1 MDNTQV
7 TVQHKNAT
15 LGELMHSPAVVGKLN
30 EVWSSPQMANSFMSS
45 VISVANGNPQLRKAE
60 PMSIIGAAMVA
71 ATMQLQVIP
80 TLGQCYIIPYGSKA
94 QFQVGYLGLL
104 QLCQRS
110 GQFKKI
116 LAAPVHEGE
125 YISGDEFDED
135 YVFDKKQRKS
145 DKIVGYMAKF
155 ELLNG
160 FTKVAY
166 WDVDRVKAH
175 ATKFSQAYR
184 SGYTSPWKSNFDAM
198 AMKGLSLD
206 TEIPT
211 PNGFTTMEALQVGD
225 TIYNALGKETK
236 VVAKSE
242 VKHLP
247 CYKITMLN
255 GDTIICDEEHRWFA
269 NGGRTK
275 KKDWFVADTKVL
287 ATIKGL
293 GYPIVIPNT
302 KQVEMSKKDLLISP
316 YVLGYWLGNGHSYC
330 GSVSCDKSD
339 AEELEQFF
347 MVDYNTSITYD
358 DHSNSATINISS
370 QTGKRTDLSS
380 LKQQLRELSVLE
392 NKHIPVEYKRASI
405 EQRIELVR
413 GLCDSDGSIDKQRGR
428 VIYTSVREELALSL
442 YEIVSSLGERASFR
456 SGISHGYGKETVFYE
471 VEWLP
476 RSFNPF
482 HLKRKADKFKGCKIV
497 TNNVIK
503 SIELVD
509 SVPTQCIAVDCGDAT
524 SETDFR
530 KSVLVGRSFIPTH
543 NTVLKSI
550 LKYAPKSIEMQ
561 NAVTFDQAVVNVN
574 SSDIQDLDI
583 DAFAPE
589 YIDNLESEK
598 KENIAAKAAETAVAN
613 AAKKEAKA

>member
-7 TVQHKNAT
+7 TVQQKNAT

-45 VISVANGNPQLRKAE
+45 VISVANGTPQLRKAE

-80 TLGQCYIIPYGSKA
+80 TLGQCYIIPYGNKA

-184 SGYTSPWKSNFDAM
+184 SGYTSPWKSDFDAM
-198 AMKGLSLD
+198 AQK
-206 TEIPT
+206 
-211 PNGFTTMEALQVGD
+211 
-225 TIYNALGKETK
+225 
-236 VVAKSE
+236 
-242 VKHLP
+242 
-247 CYKITMLN
+247 
-255 GDTIICDEEHRWFA
+255 
-269 NGGRTK
+269 
-275 KKDWFVADTKVL
+275 
-287 ATIKGL
+287 
-293 GYPIVIPNT
+293 
-302 KQVEMSKKDLLISP
+302 
-316 YVLGYWLGNGHSYC
+316 
-330 GSVSCDKSD
+330 
-339 AEELEQFF
+339 
-347 MVDYNTSITYD
+347 
-358 DHSNSATINISS
+358 
-370 QTGKRTDLSS
+370 
-380 LKQQLRELSVLE
+380 
-392 NKHIPVEYKRASI
+392 
-405 EQRIELVR
+405 
-413 GLCDSDGSIDKQRGR
+413 
-428 VIYTSVREELALSL
+428 
-442 YEIVSSLGERASFR
+442 
-456 SGISHGYGKETVFYE
+456 
-471 VEWLP
+471 
-476 RSFNPF
+476 
-482 HLKRKADKFKGCKIV
+482 
-497 TNNVIK
+497 
-503 SIELVD
+503 
-509 SVPTQCIAVDCGDAT
+509 
-524 SETDFR
+524 
-530 KSVLVGRSFIPTH
+530 
-543 NTVLKSI
+543 TVLKSI

-613 AAKKEAKA
+613 AAKRGTKA

>member
-1 MDNTQV
+1 
-7 TVQHKNAT
+7 
-15 LGELMHSPAVVGKLN
+15 
-30 EVWSSPQMANSFMSS
+30 MSS

-184 SGYTSPWKSNFDAM
+184 SGYTSPWKSDFDAM
-198 AMKGLSLD
+198 AQK
-206 TEIPT
+206 
-211 PNGFTTMEALQVGD
+211 
-225 TIYNALGKETK
+225 
-236 VVAKSE
+236 
-242 VKHLP
+242 
-247 CYKITMLN
+247 
-255 GDTIICDEEHRWFA
+255 
-269 NGGRTK
+269 
-275 KKDWFVADTKVL
+275 
-287 ATIKGL
+287 
-293 GYPIVIPNT
+293 
-302 KQVEMSKKDLLISP
+302 
-316 YVLGYWLGNGHSYC
+316 
-330 GSVSCDKSD
+330 
-339 AEELEQFF
+339 
-347 MVDYNTSITYD
+347 
-358 DHSNSATINISS
+358 
-370 QTGKRTDLSS
+370 
-380 LKQQLRELSVLE
+380 
-392 NKHIPVEYKRASI
+392 
-405 EQRIELVR
+405 
-413 GLCDSDGSIDKQRGR
+413 
-428 VIYTSVREELALSL
+428 
-442 YEIVSSLGERASFR
+442 
-456 SGISHGYGKETVFYE
+456 
-471 VEWLP
+471 
-476 RSFNPF
+476 
-482 HLKRKADKFKGCKIV
+482 
-497 TNNVIK
+497 
-503 SIELVD
+503 
-509 SVPTQCIAVDCGDAT
+509 
-524 SETDFR
+524 
-530 KSVLVGRSFIPTH
+530 
-543 NTVLKSI
+543 TVLKSI

-613 AAKKEAKA
+613 ATKKEKKEL

>member
-7 TVQHKNAT
+7 TVQQKNAT

-135 YVFDKKQRKS
+135 YVFYKKQRKS

-166 WDVDRVKAH
+166 WDVERVKAH

-184 SGYTSPWKSNFDAM
+184 SGYTSPWKSDFDAM
-198 AMKGLSLD
+198 AQK
-206 TEIPT
+206 
-211 PNGFTTMEALQVGD
+211 
-225 TIYNALGKETK
+225 
-236 VVAKSE
+236 
-242 VKHLP
+242 
-247 CYKITMLN
+247 
-255 GDTIICDEEHRWFA
+255 
-269 NGGRTK
+269 
-275 KKDWFVADTKVL
+275 
-287 ATIKGL
+287 
-293 GYPIVIPNT
+293 
-302 KQVEMSKKDLLISP
+302 
-316 YVLGYWLGNGHSYC
+316 
-330 GSVSCDKSD
+330 
-339 AEELEQFF
+339 
-347 MVDYNTSITYD
+347 
-358 DHSNSATINISS
+358 
-370 QTGKRTDLSS
+370 
-380 LKQQLRELSVLE
+380 
-392 NKHIPVEYKRASI
+392 
-405 EQRIELVR
+405 
-413 GLCDSDGSIDKQRGR
+413 
-428 VIYTSVREELALSL
+428 
-442 YEIVSSLGERASFR
+442 
-456 SGISHGYGKETVFYE
+456 
-471 VEWLP
+471 
-476 RSFNPF
+476 
-482 HLKRKADKFKGCKIV
+482 
-497 TNNVIK
+497 
-503 SIELVD
+503 
-509 SVPTQCIAVDCGDAT
+509 
-524 SETDFR
+524 
-530 KSVLVGRSFIPTH
+530 
-543 NTVLKSI
+543 TVLKSI

>member
-1 MDNTQV
+1 MENTQV
-7 TVQHKNAT
+7 TVQQKNAT

-184 SGYTSPWKSNFDAM
+184 SGYTSPWKSDFDAM
-198 AMKGLSLD
+198 AQK
-206 TEIPT
+206 
-211 PNGFTTMEALQVGD
+211 
-225 TIYNALGKETK
+225 
-236 VVAKSE
+236 
-242 VKHLP
+242 
-247 CYKITMLN
+247 
-255 GDTIICDEEHRWFA
+255 
-269 NGGRTK
+269 
-275 KKDWFVADTKVL
+275 
-287 ATIKGL
+287 
-293 GYPIVIPNT
+293 
-302 KQVEMSKKDLLISP
+302 
-316 YVLGYWLGNGHSYC
+316 
-330 GSVSCDKSD
+330 
-339 AEELEQFF
+339 
-347 MVDYNTSITYD
+347 
-358 DHSNSATINISS
+358 
-370 QTGKRTDLSS
+370 
-380 LKQQLRELSVLE
+380 
-392 NKHIPVEYKRASI
+392 
-405 EQRIELVR
+405 
-413 GLCDSDGSIDKQRGR
+413 
-428 VIYTSVREELALSL
+428 
-442 YEIVSSLGERASFR
+442 
-456 SGISHGYGKETVFYE
+456 
-471 VEWLP
+471 
-476 RSFNPF
+476 
-482 HLKRKADKFKGCKIV
+482 
-497 TNNVIK
+497 
-503 SIELVD
+503 
-509 SVPTQCIAVDCGDAT
+509 
-524 SETDFR
+524 
-530 KSVLVGRSFIPTH
+530 
-543 NTVLKSI
+543 TVLKSI

>member
-7 TVQHKNAT
+7 TVQQKNAT

-160 FTKVAY
+160 FIKVAY
-166 WDVDRVKAH
+166 WDVERVKAH

-184 SGYTSPWKSNFDAM
+184 SGYTSPWKSDFDAM
-198 AMKGLSLD
+198 AQK
-206 TEIPT
+206 
-211 PNGFTTMEALQVGD
+211 
-225 TIYNALGKETK
+225 
-236 VVAKSE
+236 
-242 VKHLP
+242 
-247 CYKITMLN
+247 
-255 GDTIICDEEHRWFA
+255 
-269 NGGRTK
+269 
-275 KKDWFVADTKVL
+275 
-287 ATIKGL
+287 
-293 GYPIVIPNT
+293 
-302 KQVEMSKKDLLISP
+302 
-316 YVLGYWLGNGHSYC
+316 
-330 GSVSCDKSD
+330 
-339 AEELEQFF
+339 
-347 MVDYNTSITYD
+347 
-358 DHSNSATINISS
+358 
-370 QTGKRTDLSS
+370 
-380 LKQQLRELSVLE
+380 
-392 NKHIPVEYKRASI
+392 
-405 EQRIELVR
+405 
-413 GLCDSDGSIDKQRGR
+413 
-428 VIYTSVREELALSL
+428 
-442 YEIVSSLGERASFR
+442 
-456 SGISHGYGKETVFYE
+456 
-471 VEWLP
+471 
-476 RSFNPF
+476 
-482 HLKRKADKFKGCKIV
+482 
-497 TNNVIK
+497 
-503 SIELVD
+503 
-509 SVPTQCIAVDCGDAT
+509 
-524 SETDFR
+524 
-530 KSVLVGRSFIPTH
+530 
-543 NTVLKSI
+543 TVLKSI

-613 AAKKEAKA
+613 ATKKEKKEL

>member
-7 TVQHKNAT
+7 TVQQKNAT

-166 WDVDRVKAH
+166 WDVERVKAH

-184 SGYTSPWKSNFDAM
+184 SGYTSPWKSDFDAM
-198 AMKGLSLD
+198 AQK
-206 TEIPT
+206 
-211 PNGFTTMEALQVGD
+211 
-225 TIYNALGKETK
+225 
-236 VVAKSE
+236 
-242 VKHLP
+242 
-247 CYKITMLN
+247 
-255 GDTIICDEEHRWFA
+255 
-269 NGGRTK
+269 
-275 KKDWFVADTKVL
+275 
-287 ATIKGL
+287 
-293 GYPIVIPNT
+293 
-302 KQVEMSKKDLLISP
+302 
-316 YVLGYWLGNGHSYC
+316 
-330 GSVSCDKSD
+330 
-339 AEELEQFF
+339 
-347 MVDYNTSITYD
+347 
-358 DHSNSATINISS
+358 
-370 QTGKRTDLSS
+370 
-380 LKQQLRELSVLE
+380 
-392 NKHIPVEYKRASI
+392 
-405 EQRIELVR
+405 
-413 GLCDSDGSIDKQRGR
+413 
-428 VIYTSVREELALSL
+428 
-442 YEIVSSLGERASFR
+442 
-456 SGISHGYGKETVFYE
+456 
-471 VEWLP
+471 
-476 RSFNPF
+476 
-482 HLKRKADKFKGCKIV
+482 
-497 TNNVIK
+497 
-503 SIELVD
+503 
-509 SVPTQCIAVDCGDAT
+509 
-524 SETDFR
+524 
-530 KSVLVGRSFIPTH
+530 
-543 NTVLKSI
+543 TVLKSI

-613 AAKKEAKA
+613 AAKKEDKA